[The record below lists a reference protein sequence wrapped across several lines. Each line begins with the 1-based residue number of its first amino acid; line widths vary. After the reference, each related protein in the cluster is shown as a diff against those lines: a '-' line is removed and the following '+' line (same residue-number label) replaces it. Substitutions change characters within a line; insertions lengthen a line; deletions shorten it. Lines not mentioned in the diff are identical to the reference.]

1 MSNKSIA
8 LSKTCYVHIH
18 NSFFDKVASTEIKN
32 LQPIRNFQ
40 IVCLELPFNETC
52 HGKER

>member
-8 LSKTCYVHIH
+8 LSKTCYVHMH
-18 NSFFDKVASTEIKN
+18 SGVFDKVASTEINN
-32 LQPIRNFQ
+32 LSSIRNFQ

-52 HGKER
+52 HGKEP